1 MPAEA
6 VIGYVLA
13 DKALQGLRVKLRTW
27 RFRRYRGHFQF
38 IAAEACE
45 TRAKGAFNPLP
56 CPRRSKLEG
65 SLYWAEEREL
75 RHVASALSQS
85 RPLKG
90 VRAILAGR

>member
-27 RFRRYRGHFQF
+27 RFRRLRGNFQC
-38 IAAEACE
+38 IAAQACE
-45 TRAKGAFNPLP
+45 TRVKGAVSPLP
-56 CPRRSKLEG
+56 CPRRSKSEG

-75 RHVASALSQS
+75 RHVAAALSQS

-90 VRAILAGR
+90 VRTILAGR